1 MRILIF
7 SNDSDSNYED
17 HCANNYPDEFSEEDD
32 GVSSIEEESDD
43 YDDEEEDIFFQNAK
57 FELEENLHG
66 SGFDTWNVKS
76 SII

>member
-32 GVSSIEEESDD
+32 GVSSVK
-43 YDDEEEDIFFQNAK
+43 QNLNWK
-57 FELEENLHG
+57 RTYTDQLLTLGTSNLQ
-66 SGFDTWNVKS
+66 
-76 SII
+76 